1 MEVFPGTLLVHR
13 GNTCSWTQ
21 VPCPPEAFPPG
32 KEAWCSQYAVYTANC
47 TKKTGAWQKF
57 MYNPK
62 HIINQ
67 HKQIKF
73 HERNTSTHKSTMTN
87 HNQPT
92 PQKVRLTTTYNHH
105 HKTIQRLVNKHW
117 TRLQT
122 KQTRPPKN
130 QLYCSDEGD
139 TNNTY
144 RTKSILHR

>member
-1 MEVFPGTLLVHR
+1 MEVFPGTLLVHS

-47 TKKTGAWQKF
+47 TKITGAWQKF

-105 HKTIQRLVNKHW
+105 HKTSTGLDCKPNKPDLQKINSTAA
-117 TRLQT
+117 TRETPTIPTAPNLSYT
-122 KQTRPPKN
+122 DN
-130 QLYCSDEGD
+130 
-139 TNNTY
+139 
-144 RTKSILHR
+144 